1 MYQIGELSERTGV
14 IRETIRYYERIGLLP
29 EPERAD
35 NGYRLYSD
43 SDVERLR
50 FIQRARSLDFT
61 LDDIAEILDFRDRNE
76 PPCTYVLDLIS
87 DQIQTIEAHIRD
99 LISLRD
105 ELTDLYEAGRQL
117 PEDVRMEACVCHLI
131 KQRKV
136 TNQ

>member
-35 NGYRLYSD
+35 NGYRLYD
-43 SDVERLR
+43 ESDVERLR

-61 LDDIAEILDFRDRNE
+61 LDDIAEILAFRDRNE
-76 PPCTYVLDLIS
+76 PPCTFVLNLIS
-87 DQIQTIEAHIRD
+87 DQIETIEAHIRD

-136 TNQ
+136 TKQ